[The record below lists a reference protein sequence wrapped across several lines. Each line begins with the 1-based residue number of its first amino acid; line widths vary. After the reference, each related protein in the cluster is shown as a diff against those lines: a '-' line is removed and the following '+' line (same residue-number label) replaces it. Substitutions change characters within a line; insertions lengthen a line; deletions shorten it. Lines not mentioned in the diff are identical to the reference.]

1 MGNQRG
7 FTLIELVVVIVI
19 LGILSAVA
27 VPKFVNMQTEA
38 RIAAVEGLR
47 GAVASAAALGRS
59 KCLVSSSTCNTGTA
73 YNAASGN
80 TTVIDGETYRYHYG
94 NPVAWNS
101 GHPDN
106 TIVDLIDISGF
117 TVQPYVGSS
126 YERVFTKDGA
136 PTPANC
142 SVTYGVPQTGGNAT
156 VTADTSGC

>member
-80 TTVIDGETYRYHYG
+80 TTVIDGETYLYHRG
-94 NPVAWNS
+94 NPVAWPAGGGRN
-101 GHPDN
+101 N
-106 TIVDLIDISGF
+106 IIDLIDISGF
-117 TVQPYVGSS
+117 TVQPYVSGS
-126 YERVFTKDGA
+126 YKRVFTKDGA
-136 PTPANC
+136 PTPASC
-142 SVTYGVPQTGGNAT
+142 SVTYEAPSGGGNAVIT
-156 VTADTSGC
+156 SDTSGC

>member
-38 RIAAVEGLR
+38 RVAAVEGLR
-47 GAVASAAALGRS
+47 GAIASAAALGRS
-59 KCLVSSSTCNTGTA
+59 KCLVSSTTCNTGTSYSA
-73 YNAASGN
+73 SSGN
-80 TTVIDGETYRYHYG
+80 TTVIDGETYLYHRG
-94 NPVAWNS
+94 NPIAWNVA
-101 GHPDN
+101 GRRN
-106 TIVDLIDISGF
+106 IIDLIDISGF
-117 TVQPYVGSS
+117 TVQTYHSGS

-142 SVTYGVPQTGGNAT
+142 SVTYEAPSGGGNAII
-156 VTADTSGC
+156 TADTSGC

>member
-38 RIAAVEGLR
+38 RVASVEGLR

-59 KCLVSSSTCNTGTA
+59 KCLVSSSTCNTSTSYTA
-73 YNAASGN
+73 TSGN
-80 TTVIDGETYRYHYG
+80 TTVIDGETYLYHRG
-94 NPVAWNS
+94 NPIAWNVS
-101 GHPDN
+101 GYN
-106 TIVDLIDISGF
+106 NIVDLIDLSGF
-117 TVQPYVGSS
+117 TVEPYVSGS
-126 YERVFTKDGA
+126 YERVFTKDGS

-142 SVTYGVPQTGGNAT
+142 SVTYEVPSGGGNAV
-156 VTADTSGC
+156 VTSDTSGC

>member
-1 MGNQRG
+1 MGNQKG

-38 RIAAVEGLR
+38 RVAAVEGLR

-59 KCLVSSSTCNTGTA
+59 KCLVSSTTCNTGTA

-80 TTVIDGETYRYHYG
+80 TTVIDGETYRYHRG
-94 NPVAWNS
+94 NPIAWPN
-101 GHPDN
+101 GTDN

-117 TVQPYVGSS
+117 TVQSYVSGS
-126 YERVFTKDGA
+126 YRRVFTKDGA

-142 SVTYGVPQTGGNAT
+142 SVTYEAPQAGGTAVVT
-156 VTADTSGC
+156 VNTSGC